1 MGGGRWKAGIVGY
14 TQVARGATMSEREF
28 TLGGLNKNVPLSEKL
43 AYIHGVLNRTVVDV
57 DRISVAV
64 YKPKTDVLKTFI
76 HSSGNV
82 DPHSNY
88 QLRLAAV
95 ESLTEIFRTGMP
107 LVVHDIGCYYVGAKE
122 HCRKIVD
129 QGYLSSY

>member
-1 MGGGRWKAGIVGY
+1 
-14 TQVARGATMSEREF
+14 MSEREF

-64 YKPKTDVLKTFI
+64 YEPITDVLKTFI

-82 DPHSNY
+82 DPLSNY
-88 QLRLAAV
+88 QMRLAAV
-95 ESLTEIFRTGMP
+95 ESLAEIVRNGKP
-107 LVVHDIGCYYVGAKE
+107 RVAHDIGSYMSVPRNTVARSWTRAI
-122 HCRKIVD
+122 CR
-129 QGYLSSY
+129 